1 MKKLFCSPKF
11 PNVTVMKLDRAQEM
25 DAHLLRKELERL
37 ISEEQTLVAIN
48 QVMDNLRTMPEMPID
63 KDELLTL
70 MMETDEIYEL
80 LIETKGMMIEATE
93 EVTEEYNQKTLLSF
107 LTDLMNWMETK

>member
-1 MKKLFCSPKF
+1 MKTLFYSPKF
-11 PNVTVMKLDRAQEM
+11 PNVTAMELNHAQKM
-25 DAHLLRKELERL
+25 DEYLLRKELKRL
-37 ISEEQTLVAIN
+37 IAEEQPQVAIN

-70 MMETDEIYEL
+70 MMKTDEIQEL
-80 LIETKGMMIEATE
+80 LMETKGMMIPATE
-93 EVTEEYNQKTLLSF
+93 EVKEEYEQKTLLSF